1 MTPLGVRDNGS
12 VQRFRSVGDQAMP
25 LSEEEQRI
33 LREIEAQLTATDPG
47 LAQQVSE
54 TTIYRHSARAI
65 RWALLGFFAG
75 LALMLLTFTRTWILG
90 AAGFLVMLACTLVV
104 VENVRKM
111 GRAGIES
118 LTSSVRAGSLRNLLA
133 GSRWR
138 DRFRRDDPG

>member
-1 MTPLGVRDNGS
+1 MTPLGVRDNGA

-75 LALMLLTFTRTWILG
+75 LALMLLTFTRTWVLG

-104 VENVRKM
+104 VENLRKM

-118 LTSSVRAGSLRNLLA
+118 LTSSVRAGSLRNLFA
-133 GSRWR
+133 SSRWR
-138 DRFRRDDPG
+138 DRFHRDDPS